1 VLVTDYCWSR
11 QYVDASFS
19 GSAERGYVSPD
30 RASFLAAIRETDY
43 DLLIIDAFFEEEAL
57 TPAEIASLK
66 TKQNG
71 GTRLVIAYLSIG
83 EAEEYRYY
91 WQPEWLQNL
100 LAWLLEENLD
110 WPGNHKIH
118 YWDPEWQAIICGNR
132 DSYLAKILAAGFDGV
147 YLDLIDAFE
156 YFEQ

>member
-1 VLVTDYCWSR
+1 M
-11 QYVDASFS
+11 
-19 GSAERGYVSPD
+19 
-30 RASFLAAIRETDY
+30 
-43 DLLIIDAFFEEEAL
+43 
-57 TPAEIASLK
+57 
-66 TKQNG
+66 
-71 GTRLVIAYLSIG
+71 IAYLSIG